1 MLFVN
6 KEHIL
11 QQRAMNMRWIQ
22 NFTWSLNI
30 LIEIC
35 ITISYTSKH
44 LPTTGRLTIYTL
56 KKINNVWTIRMC
68 AILLH
73 TQSHKHTH
81 THTNTHSNQ
90 HTHTNIHELFWRLW
104 VWNVN
109 TFLYSF
115 MFEMMTF
122 ASRNQNYLYR
132 HALIISRQ
140 IQTLF

>member
-11 QQRAMNMRWIQ
+11 LQRAMNMRWIQ

-81 THTNTHSNQ
+81 TQIHTQTNTHTQ
-90 HTHTNIHELFWRLW
+90 IYTNYFEDCGYGMWILFCILLCSRWWRLP
-104 VWNVN
+104 
-109 TFLYSF
+109 
-115 MFEMMTF
+115 
-122 ASRNQNYLYR
+122 QGIK
-132 HALIISRQ
+132 IICIGMR
-140 IQTLF
+140 L

>member
-81 THTNTHSNQ
+81 TQIHTQTNTH
-90 HTHTNIHELFWRLW
+90 THKYTRTILKIVGMECEYFFVFFYVRDDDVCLKESKLF
-104 VWNVN
+104 V
-109 TFLYSF
+109 
-115 MFEMMTF
+115 
-122 ASRNQNYLYR
+122 
-132 HALIISRQ
+132 
-140 IQTLF
+140 